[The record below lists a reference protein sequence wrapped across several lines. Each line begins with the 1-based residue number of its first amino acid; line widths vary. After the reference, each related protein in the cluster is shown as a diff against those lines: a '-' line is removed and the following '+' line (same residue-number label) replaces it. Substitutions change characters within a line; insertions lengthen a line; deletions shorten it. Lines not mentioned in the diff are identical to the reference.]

1 MKLFIVVST
10 LLVTTTAISFSPS
23 SKAFRPPQTHTSGEE
38 GKNEGLSISTSNAM
52 DNHIEEDFNSQA
64 LQEQNFDYDL
74 VVIGGGS
81 GGLAAA
87 KEARKYGKRVAVL
100 DYVKPSPIGRS
111 FVSLISFV

>member
-38 GKNEGLSISTSNAM
+38 GKNEALSISTSNAM
-52 DNHIEEDFNSQA
+52 DNHIEEDLNSQA

-111 FVSLISFV
+111 FVSVINFV

>member
-1 MKLFIVVST
+1 MKLLTVVST

-23 SKAFRPPQTHTSGEE
+23 SKAFRPQLHSTGEE
-38 GKNEGLSISTSNAM
+38 TGIDGLSISSLNE
-52 DNHIEEDFNSQA
+52 EEDNLQHDSNSTTI
-64 LQEQNFDYDL
+64 QEQTFDYDL

-100 DYVKPSPIGRS
+100 DYVKPSPIGRK
-111 FVSLISFV
+111 FASLIRFL